1 MDQTN
6 LLENIATFN
15 DKSRPRLR
23 EDKEKWN
30 TFDSINT
37 LHESRELTLN
47 AFRSGIFPIKAT
59 QRKGL
64 KILTLKQM
72 LQILP
77 IALAQIKVGNI
88 SENLLNE
95 IRKIVYSLYWAKQ
108 VTKKLYNNIMNSI
121 KL

>member
-15 DKSRPRLR
+15 DKSKPRLR
-23 EDKEKWN
+23 QDKEKWN
-30 TFDSINT
+30 TFDSINI
-37 LHESRELTLN
+37 LYESRELTLN
-47 AFRSGIFPIKAT
+47 PFRSGIFPIKAT
-59 QRKGL
+59 QGKGL

-72 LQILP
+72 LQIFP